1 MPRGHGRARSDFSQ
15 YSHPELMR
23 MLHAGD
29 PKSVTEAAEGWGA
42 AGTAL
47 HERAGDIERQ
57 LREFEQWWDGGAAR
71 QYKLMINDLTSGI
84 RQVAST
90 AFTVRDLAYSSAEAL
105 TTAQKS
111 MPAPVAVPDLAPSVV
126 AAATTPLVVP
136 ADTPAST
143 VDTLRQHQ
151 AEAVA
156 EVHAQQRAQAA
167 SNAAHQQAVQVMST
181 LATEYVTA
189 EDAMPVTPSAAS
201 RPATGTPIEE
211 PPPVT
216 PAPPLAPQPGG
227 DPPSVP
233 AGTPVDPD
241 KAPVDPDAVPPA
253 TQPRPLFGTMFT
265 AGLAAAAAALG
276 GRFATVP
283 PGLGA
288 RPKDEKNG
296 EKKETAPV
304 ATANDK
310 ATAGGARISAGG
322 AGGGVGGGGGGVDM
336 SPVASQSLAGQ
347 ASGPTASGLAG
358 AVGTA
363 AGVAAAKGMAGGF
376 MPAMPFAPMGA
387 GDAAG
392 GRRIP
397 PWLVETE
404 DVWGEQSVVT
414 PAVIGEEPESDQ
426 PGTRSWR

>member
-1 MPRGHGRARSDFSQ
+1 
-15 YSHPELMR
+15 MR
-23 MLHAGD
+23 MLHVGK
-29 PKSVTEAAEGWGA
+29 PESVTEAAEGWGA

-71 QYKLMINDLTSGI
+71 QYQLMINDLTSGI

-90 AFTVRDLAYSSAEAL
+90 AFAVRDLAFSSAEAL
-105 TTAQKS
+105 TTAQEA
-111 MPAPVAVPDLAPSVV
+111 MPAPVAVPDLAPSVI

-136 ADTPAST
+136 ADTPTST

-151 AEAVA
+151 AEAIA
-156 EVHAQQRAQAA
+156 EVRAQQQTQAA

-181 LATEYVTA
+181 LATEYVTT
-189 EDAMPVTPSAAS
+189 EDAMPITPSAAS
-201 RPATGTPIEE
+201 RPTTGAPIEE

-216 PAPPLAPQPGG
+216 PPLPLAPQPGG

-233 AGTPVDPD
+233 DGTPGDPGA
-241 KAPVDPDAVPPA
+241 APGDPNELPPA

-288 RPKDEKNG
+288 KPKET
-296 EKKETAPV
+296 KKETQKGAAPV
-304 ATANDK
+304 PTATDGAG
-310 ATAGGARISAGG
+310 GGARISGGG
-322 AGGGVGGGGGGVDM
+322 AGGGGVGGGGGGVDL
-336 SPVASQSLAGQ
+336 SPVANQSLAGQ
-347 ASGPTASGLAG
+347 SGGPTASGLAAAAG
-358 AVGTA
+358 AG
-363 AGVAAAKGMAGGF
+363 AGVAAAKGMGGGF

-414 PAVIGEEPESDQ
+414 PAVIGEEPESNE
-426 PGTRSWR
+426 PGARSWR

>member
-1 MPRGHGRARSDFSQ
+1 
-15 YSHPELMR
+15 MR
-23 MLHAGD
+23 MLHAGE

-143 VDTLRQHQ
+143 VETLRQHQ

-156 EVHAQQRAQAA
+156 EVQAQQRAQAA

-181 LATEYVTA
+181 LASEYVTT

-216 PAPPLAPQPGG
+216 PAPPLDPQTGG
-227 DPPSVP
+227 GLPSVP
-233 AGTPVDPD
+233 AETPVDPD
-241 KAPVDPDAVPPA
+241 KAPVDPDATPPA
-253 TQPRPLFGTMFT
+253 IQPRPLFGTMFT

-288 RPKDEKNG
+288 KPKDEK
-296 EKKETAPV
+296 KDTAPA
-304 ATANDK
+304 ATANDR
-310 ATAGGARISAGG
+310 AAGSGARISAGG
-322 AGGGVGGGGGGVDM
+322 AGGGVGGGVGGGGGGVDM
-336 SPVASQSLAGQ
+336 SPVANQSLAGQ
-347 ASGPTASGLAG
+347 AGGPTASGLAG
-358 AVGTA
+358 AAGAA

-426 PGTRSWR
+426 PGNRSWR

>member
-1 MPRGHGRARSDFSQ
+1 MPRGGGRARTDFSQ
-15 YSHPELMR
+15 YSHHELVR
-23 MLHAGD
+23 MLHAGK
-29 PKSVTEAAEGWGA
+29 PESVTEAAEGWGA

-71 QYKLMINDLTSGI
+71 QYQLMINDLTSGI

-90 AFTVRDLAYSSAEAL
+90 AFAVRDLAYSSAEAL
-105 TTAQKS
+105 TTAQQA
-111 MPAPVAVPDLAPSVV
+111 MPAPVAVPDLAPSIL

-136 ADTPAST
+136 VDTPAST

-151 AEAVA
+151 AEALA
-156 EVHAQQRAQAA
+156 EVRAQQQAQAA

-181 LATEYVTA
+181 LATEYTTT

-201 RPATGTPIEE
+201 RPAAGTPIEE

-216 PAPPLAPQPGG
+216 PALPLAPQPGG
-227 DPPSVP
+227 TMPTVPGETPVDPNQ
-233 AGTPVDPD
+233 TPVDPD
-241 KAPVDPDAVPPA
+241 GVPPV

-283 PGLGA
+283 PRLGA
-288 RPKDEKNG
+288 KPNE
-296 EKKETAPV
+296 EKKDTAPV
-304 ATANDK
+304 PAVDDK
-310 ATAGGARISAGG
+310 TAGSGARISAGG
-322 AGGGVGGGGGGVDM
+322 AGGGGGGGGGGVDL
-336 SPVASQSLAGQ
+336 SPVANQSPAGQ
-347 ASGPTASGLAG
+347 ASGPAASGLAG
-358 AVGTA
+358 AAGTA

-414 PAVIGEEPESDQ
+414 PAVIGEEPESNQ
-426 PGTRSWR
+426 PGTQSWR

>member
-1 MPRGHGRARSDFSQ
+1 
-15 YSHPELMR
+15 MR
-23 MLHAGD
+23 MLHAGE

-90 AFTVRDLAYSSAEAL
+90 AFAVRDLAYSSAEAL

-111 MPAPVAVPDLAPSVV
+111 MPAPVAVPDLAPSVI

-143 VDTLRQHQ
+143 VETLRQHQ

-156 EVHAQQRAQAA
+156 EVNAQQRAQAA
-167 SNAAHQQAVQVMST
+167 SDAAHQQAVQVMTT

-216 PAPPLAPQPGG
+216 PAPPLVPQPGG
-227 DPPSVP
+227 GVPSVP
-233 AGTPVDPD
+233 AGTPVDP
-241 KAPVDPDAVPPA
+241 ATTPVDPDAAPPPPA

-276 GRFATVP
+276 GRFTTVP

-288 RPKDEKNG
+288 KPTGEKKDEK
-296 EKKETAPV
+296 KDAAPV
-304 ATANDK
+304 ATANDR
-310 ATAGGARISAGG
+310 APGGGARISAGG
-322 AGGGVGGGGGGVDM
+322 AGGGGVGGVGGGGGGVDM
-336 SPVASQSLAGQ
+336 SPVANQSLAGQ
-347 ASGPTASGLAG
+347 AGGPTASGLAG

-392 GRRIP
+392 SRRIP

-426 PGTRSWR
+426 PGARSWR

>member
-1 MPRGHGRARSDFSQ
+1 
-15 YSHPELMR
+15 
-23 MLHAGD
+23 MLHAGE
-29 PKSVTEAAEGWGA
+29 PRSVTEAAEGWGA

-90 AFTVRDLAYSSAEAL
+90 AFAVRDLAYSSAEAL

-111 MPAPVAVPDLAPSVV
+111 MPAPVAVPDLAPSVI

-151 AEAVA
+151 AEATA
-156 EVHAQQRAQAA
+156 EVQAQQRAQAA
-167 SNAAHQQAVQVMST
+167 SDAAHQQAVQVMTT
-181 LATEYVTA
+181 LATEYVTD

-201 RPATGTPIEE
+201 RPVTGAPIEE
-211 PPPVT
+211 PPPTT
-216 PAPPLAPQPGG
+216 PTSPLVPQPGG
-227 DPPSVP
+227 GLP
-233 AGTPVDPD
+233 AGTPVDPTTTPVD
-241 KAPVDPDAVPPA
+241 PSAPPVDPDSVPPA

-276 GRFATVP
+276 GRFTSVP

-288 RPKDEKNG
+288 KPKDEK
-296 EKKETAPV
+296 KDPAPV
-304 ATANDK
+304 ATADDK
-310 ATAGGARISAGG
+310 AAGNGARISAGG
-322 AGGGVGGGGGGVDM
+322 VGGGGGGVGGGVGGGGGVDM
-336 SPVASQSLAGQ
+336 SPVANQSLAGQ
-347 ASGPTASGLAG
+347 AGGPTASGLAG
-358 AVGTA
+358 AAGAA
-363 AGVAAAKGMAGGF
+363 AGVAATKGMTGGF
-376 MPAMPFAPMGA
+376 MPAMPFAPMGG

-392 GRRIP
+392 SRRIP

-414 PAVIGEEPESDQ
+414 PAVIGEEPEAGQ
-426 PGTRSWR
+426 PGTGSWR